1 LQSKLQLNGYYSTF
15 YYSQVKMTEIYLKT
29 CMQKLDE
36 EQNFTYSI
44 VFFSAGGANKYKTI
58 L

>member
-29 CMQKLDE
+29 MQKLDE
-36 EQNFTYSI
+36 QQNFTYSI